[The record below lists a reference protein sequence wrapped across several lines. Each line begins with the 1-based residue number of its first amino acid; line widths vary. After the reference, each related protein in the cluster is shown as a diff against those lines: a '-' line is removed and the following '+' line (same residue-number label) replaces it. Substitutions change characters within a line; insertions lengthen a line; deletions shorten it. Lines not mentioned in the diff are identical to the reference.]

1 MKLKP
6 TKNERRRAGS
16 DSKRETLVSEE
27 IKQII
32 IAYYNNYKKIA
43 HFNFAQIKKGKTEV
57 LRISSHREK

>member
-43 HFNFAQIKKGKTEV
+43 HFNFAQIKNIESSLATQGKVEV
-57 LRISSHREK
+57 